1 MWDIFVLLQLHMNLQ
16 LLQTKNLILKT
27 LEKTQIFINIK
38 CRNKL

>member
-16 LLQTKNLILKT
+16 LLQTKSLILET
-27 LEKTQIFINIK
+27 LEKIQIFINIK